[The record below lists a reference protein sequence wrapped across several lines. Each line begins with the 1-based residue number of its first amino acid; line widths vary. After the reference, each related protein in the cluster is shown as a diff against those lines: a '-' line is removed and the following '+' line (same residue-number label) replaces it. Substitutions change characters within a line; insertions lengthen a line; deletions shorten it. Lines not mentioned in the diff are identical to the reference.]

1 MWIVRLALR
10 RPYTFTVMA
19 ILIVLMGIVTITR
32 MATDIFPKID
42 IPVVSVIWSFPGV
55 APEEMEKRFVT
66 LRGRSM
72 AMRRKG
78 RSMIRTETDRHQG
91 NGAHEQTG
99 SQDRPSSRA
108 EDRHA
113 TPHTPLHP
121 PMRSAAV
128 WGPIAAIQA
137 FYQTTIFPRSN
148 GYVKSWK
155 VDIGDNVQAGHLL
168 AEISTPEVDQQ
179 LAQARAQEE
188 IAKVTADRWRDLVQ
202 KNVVSKQE
210 YDQNEKAYEAAK
222 ANLQQL
228 EKIQGFQQILAPF
241 AGKIAARNI
250 DVGTLVTAG
259 TGNSGTPLF
268 NLVQSD
274 VLRVYVFVPQDN
286 AAQVREGL
294 KAKILLQEFPG
305 REFDGTVTRTA
316 GAIDPTS
323 RTMQVEVQV
332 PNSDGTL
339 YAGMYGQVKFLL
351 PNDNAPIVVP
361 ANAFVFRA
369 QGPQVV
375 TVTGDN
381 RIHWQKISVGRDFGT
396 QIEVLNGLKENTKVV
411 MNPSDDLDEGIEVQ
425 VKPVEKPKPAGTVAQ
440 SASNR

>member
-1 MWIVRLALR
+1 MIQ
-10 RPYTFTVMA
+10 TE
-19 ILIVLMGIVTITR
+19 I
-32 MATDIFPKID
+32 PKH
-42 IPVVSVIWSFPGV
+42 G
-55 APEEMEKRFVT
+55 
-66 LRGRSM
+66 
-72 AMRRKG
+72 
-78 RSMIRTETDRHQG
+78 G
-91 NGAHEQTG
+91 NGAHHE
-99 SQDRPSSRA
+99 DHAHDRRLEPRPSLQ
-108 EDRHA
+108 
-113 TPHTPLHP
+113 PPL
-121 PMRSAAV
+121 RSVAV
-128 WGPIAAIQA
+128 WGPIVAVTLLAILVIIGAWHRISQRHDQENFAQRTTQLEVNVAIAQRDSKPKELILPGTFQA
-137 FYQTTIFPRSN
+137 FNQTTIFPRSN

-155 VDIGDNVQAGHLL
+155 VDIGDNVQAGQLL
-168 AEISTPEVDQQ
+168 AEIATPEVDQQ

-188 IAKVTADRWRDLVQ
+188 IAKLTADRWRDLVK

-268 NLVQSD
+268 SLVQSD
-274 VLRVYVFVPQDN
+274 VLRVYVFAPQEN
-286 AAQVREGL
+286 APSIHEGL
-294 KAKILLQEFPG
+294 AAKIVLQEYPG
-305 REFDGTVTRTA
+305 QEFDGKVTRTA
-316 GAIDPTS
+316 GALDPQT

-332 PNSDGTL
+332 PNQQGKL

-351 PNDNAPIVVP
+351 PDDNAPIVVP

-375 TVTGDN
+375 TVTNDD

-396 QIEVLNGLKENTKVV
+396 PLEVLDGLKENTEVV
-411 MNPSDDLDEGIEVQ
+411 MNPTDDLREGIKVQ
-425 VKPVEKPKPAGTVAQ
+425 VKGAEKPKPEGSVAQ
-440 SASNR
+440 SGSNR